1 MGAERPR
8 DQAQL
13 DGAEALV
20 AVDAE
25 GAELDERRP
34 QRARARRAR
43 LVRLARQPATRG
55 SSSVSTDSLSQV
67 CSSVSS
73 RSIAY
78 SWGSARMRSA
88 MMLRWICCVPPYTL
102 AAREYR

>member
-1 MGAERPR
+1 MRAREQAE
-8 DQAQL
+8 L
-13 DGAEALV
+13 DGAEAIL
-20 AVDAE
+20 AVDGE
-25 GAELDERRP
+25 RAELDERAPELRP
-34 QRARARRAR
+34 LVGPASWARSAPGHSRRR
-43 LVRLARQPATRG
+43 
-55 SSSVSTDSLSQV
+55 SVSIDSASQV